1 MAALYD
7 SGADISCMSEAE
19 FCKIPVDSRLKKI
32 LTQSKGPCLS
42 AGGTPLTITGIY
54 SLPVS
59 LLGRKTEHPFRV
71 IKGLNE
77 SVILGADFINKHL
90 LLYNPKFKRVKWRHE
105 NEWAISAIKIA
116 NETVIPEYLSR
127 LLRVKGEPITANTTC
142 ALAKISCPEEPYLS
156 RGPIL
161 MALDD
166 QGGGLVEVF
175 NTVPNLL
182 ILVGDRLLARW
193 TMFKDNH

>member
-1 MAALYD
+1 MQNERVSPSNRFYVIVQIGPTTMAALYN

-19 FCKIPVDSRLKKI
+19 FRKIPVDSRLKKI

-59 LLGRKTEHPFRV
+59 LLGRKTDHPFRV

-90 LLYNPKFKRVKWRHE
+90 LLYDPKFKRVQWRHE
-105 NEWAISAIKIA
+105 NEWAILAIKIA
-116 NETVIPEYLSR
+116 NETVIPEYLS
-127 LLRVKGEPITANTTC
+127 
-142 ALAKISCPEEPYLS
+142 
-156 RGPIL
+156 
-161 MALDD
+161 
-166 QGGGLVEVF
+166 
-175 NTVPNLL
+175 
-182 ILVGDRLLARW
+182 
-193 TMFKDNH
+193 

>member
-1 MAALYD
+1 
-7 SGADISCMSEAE
+7 MSEAE

-59 LLGRKTEHPFRV
+59 LLGRKIENPFRV

-90 LLYNPKFKRVKWRHE
+90 LLYDPKFKRVKWRHE
-105 NEWAISAIKIA
+105 NEWAILAIKIA
-116 NETVIPEYLSR
+116 NETVIPKYLSQ

-142 ALAKISCPEEPYLS
+142 ALAEISCPEEPYLS
-156 RGPIL
+156 GGPEL

-175 NTVPNLL
+175 NTVPNLSF
-182 ILVGDRLLARW
+182 LVGDRLLARW
-193 TMFKDNH
+193 TMFRDNH